1 MKRLLQILLA
11 VLALGAIAAGIAYAN
26 RREIGAGL
34 ITAVASNSIF
44 RDTVASLP
52 DGLHAGFCG
61 TGSPFP
67 SPTRSGP
74 CTAIIAGK
82 RLFVV
87 DAGRG
92 AADMIIRMGLQPA
105 RLEAVLLTHFHSDHI
120 DGLGQLA
127 EHHWLAGSAKAPLRV
142 IGNTGVERVVSGFNE
157 AYAMNKIY
165 RIAHEGVGLAAEAGF
180 GSQPTGF
187 TLATES
193 ADHIVVYEND
203 GLRITAFTVN
213 HYTVEGAVGFRFDY
227 KGRSIV
233 ISGDTAPSP
242 NLVRAAMGV
251 DLLIHEAMSPAVIRI
266 LADAARANGRSAPAA
281 LFGGVTD
288 FHTTPAQA
296 AAQAQRAGVR
306 ILALTHFI
314 PPVPLNPV
322 LRDLFLGDAPQG
334 FSGAFLLAEDG
345 DLVSLPAGR
354 TDWSEADL
362 LD

>member
-1 MKRLLQILLA
+1 MKRFMQITFALLGLA
-11 VLALGAIAAGIAYAN
+11 AIATGIAYAN
-26 RREIGAGL
+26 RREISAYFV
-34 ITAVASNSIF
+34 ASVASNSIF
-44 RDTVASLP
+44 RDTIAGLP

-82 RLFVV
+82 QLFVV

-92 AADMIIRMGLQPA
+92 AADMIIRMGLQSA

-127 EHHWLAGSAKAPLRV
+127 EHHWLAGSAKTPLRV
-142 IGNTGVERVVSGFNE
+142 IGNAGVERVVSGFNE

-165 RIAHEGVGLAAEAGF
+165 RIAHEGALADPAGF
-180 GSQPTGF
+180 GSEPARF
-187 TLATES
+187 ALATGS
-193 ADHIVVYEND
+193 ADHVVVLERE
-203 GLRITAFTVN
+203 GLRITAFAVN
-213 HYTVEGAVGFRFDY
+213 HRTVDGAVGYRFDY

-242 NLVRAAMGV
+242 NLVKAAAGA
-251 DLLIHEAMSPAVIRI
+251 DLLIHEAMSPAVVRV
-266 LADAARANGRSAPAA
+266 LADAARAHGRNVPSA

-296 AAQAQRAGVR
+296 AAQGQQARVR

-314 PPVPLNPV
+314 PPVPLNP
-322 LRDLFLGDAPQG
+322 LLQDLFLGDAPRG
-334 FSGAFLLAEDG
+334 FDGTFLLAEDG
-345 DLVSLPAGR
+345 DLVSLPAG
-354 TDWSEADL
+354 TIDWSNAELID
-362 LD
+362 

>member
-1 MKRLLQILLA
+1 MKRVLQILLA

-34 ITAVASNSIF
+34 IAAVASNSIF
-44 RDTVASLP
+44 RDTIASLP

-74 CTAIIAGK
+74 CTAVIAGK
-82 RLFVV
+82 RMFVV

-127 EHHWLAGSAKAPLRV
+127 EHHWLAGGAKAPLRV
-142 IGNTGVERVVSGFNE
+142 IGNTGVERVVAGFNE

-180 GSQPTGF
+180 GSQAAGF
-187 TLATES
+187 TLATDS
-193 ADHIVVYEND
+193 ANHVVVYDND
-203 GLRITAFTVN
+203 GLRITAFAVN
-213 HYTVEGAVGFRFDY
+213 HRTVEGSVGYRFDY
-227 KGRSIV
+227 KGRSMV

-242 NLVRAAMGV
+242 NLVKAATGV

-266 LADAARANGRSAPAA
+266 LADAARAHGRSAPAA

-296 AAQAQRAGVR
+296 AVQAQQAHVR

-314 PPVPLNPV
+314 PPVPLNPM